1 MILILILYFSSIIFL
16 FKKYNFFV
24 IDYFSGIFKI
34 KLLMKYIKKASRSDK
49 EAMFLDYSELLNSLD
64 PRSNSK
70 ITILNRRL
78 NRVDFE
84 KNIMIPKILEASQY
98 T

>member
-1 MILILILYFSSIIFL
+1 
-16 FKKYNFFV
+16 
-24 IDYFSGIFKI
+24 
-34 KLLMKYIKKASRSDK
+34 MKYIKKASRSDK

-64 PRSNSK
+64 PRGSSK
-70 ITILNRRL
+70 ITILNRRF